1 MAFPTTAEYFA
12 ELVAEALAE
21 LPAYFRDNLANVEI
35 LVEPWADRR
44 TISQMGVHDPRQL
57 LGCYHGIPRTK
68 RTSGYNLTLPDKISL
83 YQQSI
88 ELRVHTQQELRDLI
102 SHVLRHEIAHH
113 FGIDDEHL
121 RQIGAY

>member
-1 MAFPTTAEYFA
+1 MAFPTTTGYFE

-35 LVEPWADRR
+35 VVEPWAERR
-44 TISQMGVHDPRQL
+44 ILSQMGVPDPREL
-57 LGCYHGIPRTK
+57 LGRYHGVPRT
-68 RTSGYNLTLPDKISL
+68 RRSRGYNLTLPDKISI
-83 YQQSI
+83 YQHPL
-88 ELRVHTQQELRDLI
+88 ELRANTRQELRDLI
-102 SHVLRHEIAHH
+102 CHVLRHEIAHH